1 MPQCN
6 PLILQMRL
14 LRSGEVKKGAQSHT
28 IITFHYGLS
37 LGHQVTIPLISQTTQ
52 AQNLECSLV
61 NG

>member
-14 LRSGEVKKGAQSHT
+14 LRSGEVKKDAQSHT
-28 IITFHYGLS
+28 IITFHYSLS
-37 LGHQVTIPLISQTTQ
+37 LGHQVMIPPISQTTQ
-52 AQNLECSLV
+52 AQNLKCSLV